1 MKIITLTLTLI
12 FASAVLTG
20 CGNKG
25 PLLTPTEAIEAEKTK
40 KKY

>member
-1 MKIITLTLTLI
+1 MKIITMTLALI
-12 FASAVLTG
+12 FATSVLTA

-25 PLLTPTEAIEAEKTK
+25 PLLTPTEAAEAEKNK